1 MAKRYVSKLFK
12 EYALADLSRC
22 KTGQVGLRWRVERE
36 VIEGKV
42 SKWVG
47 GEGV

>member
-42 SKWVG
+42 SK
-47 GEGV
+47 